1 MSPRQE
7 EASVTSQYP
16 ALIENETETDSRAA
30 IATGA
35 LVLGAAAWLALGYL
49 LFTDHG
55 RRLRA
60 RVEPTVEAWAAEL
73 ARLNDTAARAR
84 SAYLEGRDAL
94 AAMTRAAQSSAQNSR
109 GMA

>member
-1 MSPRQE
+1 M
-7 EASVTSQYP
+7 TSQYP
-16 ALIENETETDSRAA
+16 ALIENETETDTQAA

-73 ARLNDTAARAR
+73 ARLNDTAGRAR

-94 AAMTRAAQSSAQNSR
+94 ASMTRAAQSSAQSR
-109 GMA
+109 GGMA

>member
-1 MSPRQE
+1 VSYD
-7 EASVTSQYP
+7 YP
-16 ALIENETETDSRAA
+16 EVIDNDVQTETHSAV
-30 IATGA
+30 ATGA

-60 RVEPTVEAWAAEL
+60 RMEPTVDAWAAEL

-84 SAYLEGRDAL
+84 AAYLEGRDAL
-94 AAMTRAAQSSAQNSR
+94 AAMTRAAQTTTQRTHTA
-109 GMA
+109 